1 MKVSRISI
9 IILAIGIA
17 AIAFS
22 SLGTTRSRQADELM
36 KLEQRLDTAS
46 IKLKGLQFDNLYQKE
61 KELSEQTAKQQI
73 VLTGLKDD
81 LRRPVSSINMT
92 ERLFELADFCGVNI
106 SEITSNGVNSGKIEG
121 VACATLPIAIRVDGD
136 CLSALSFVILLNN
149 EFDTGMVSSVSVTT
163 SDNITPNEDPSVVS
177 DNISEKLS
185 GGLLQLTIFSYQG
198 E

>member
-1 MKVSRISI
+1 MKISRISI
-9 IILAIGIA
+9 IILAIGLA

-22 SLGTTRSRQADELM
+22 SLGTTRSRQADERM

-46 IKLKGLQFDNLYQKE
+46 MKLKGLQFDDLYLKE
-61 KELSEQTAKQQI
+61 KELSEQATKQQT

-81 LRRPVSSINMT
+81 LRRPISSINMT

-106 SEITSNGVNSGKIEG
+106 SEITSNGVTSGKMEG
-121 VACATLPIAIRVDGD
+121 IACATLPLSIRVDGD
-136 CLSALSFVILLNN
+136 CLSALSFAILLNN
-149 EFDTGMVSSVSVTT
+149 EFDTGMINSVSVNT

-177 DNISEKLS
+177 DNISEKPS
-185 GGLLQLTIFSYQG
+185 GSLLQLTIYSYQG